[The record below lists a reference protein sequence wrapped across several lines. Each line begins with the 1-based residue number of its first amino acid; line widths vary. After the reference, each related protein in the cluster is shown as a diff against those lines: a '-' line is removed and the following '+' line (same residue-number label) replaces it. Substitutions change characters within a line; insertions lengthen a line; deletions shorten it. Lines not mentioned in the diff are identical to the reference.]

1 MKITKNIKL
10 KIDEEEVLRYQGCHN
25 DKLKK
30 VNNAIMKITR
40 EEIERGHDLFEP
52 KGISSPVKIK
62 QISFSSGRVD
72 LKNDFSLNFS
82 HSIMNLL
89 KGTTYLVLGVA
100 TIGSSLENKVSEF
113 FTKGEY
119 PRAVAL
125 DAVGTVSVRSL
136 SNYMRSLVCQEAK
149 EQNLQTT
156 KYFSPGSADWDI
168 SQQKNIFQIIPVD
181 KIGVKLTE
189 SYMMVPQKSLSW
201 IIGIGKNITIFSNK
215 NDNSCQICQATNCQF
230 RKTF

>member
-1 MKITKNIKL
+1 MI
-10 KIDEEEVLRYQGCHN
+10 
-25 DKLKK
+25 
-30 VNNAIMKITR
+30 
-40 EEIERGHDLFEP
+40 
-52 KGISSPVKIK
+52 
-62 QISFSSGRVD
+62 
-72 LKNDFSLNFS
+72 
-82 HSIMNLL
+82 
-89 KGTTYLVLGVA
+89 LGVV
-100 TIGSSLENKVSEF
+100 TIGNSLENKVSEF

-136 SNYMRSLVCQEAK
+136 SNNYMISLVCQESK

-156 KYFSPGSADWDI
+156 KYFSPGSGDWDI
-168 SQQKNIFQIIPVD
+168 SQQKNIFQIISVD

-201 IIGIGKNITIFSNK
+201 IIGIGKNITISSNK
-215 NDNSCQICQATNCQF
+215 NDNSCQICQAKNCQF